1 MAYDELNP
9 PAQLYYCATP
19 YLGSVTTTTGGKCGQ
34 WVAVA
39 VDPNAT
45 WTADEMTGQLVY
57 QPSSSFTGQLTPE
70 DVAGLWS
77 WGFGTVLGLWALGIA
92 VSAAVRAVRMA

>member
-9 PAQLYYCATP
+9 PSQLYYCATP
-19 YLGSVTTTTGGKCGQ
+19 YLGSVSTTTGGKCGQ

-57 QPSSSFTGQLTPE
+57 QPSPSASGQLTAD
-70 DVAGLWS
+70 DVAGLWA
-77 WGFGTVLGLWALGIA
+77 WGLGSILGLWMLGMA
-92 VSAAVRAVRMA
+92 VSAVVRVVRMA